1 MNWSK
6 SMRQFHRWLS
16 IAFTLF
22 VIGNFVV
29 MALGMGY
36 LASSRRGTRAAQ
48 LGD

>member
-22 VIGNFVV
+22 V
-29 MALGMGY
+29 LPS
-36 LASSRRGTRAAQ
+36 LATSRRGARAAQ
-48 LGD
+48 LGE